1 MVISNKLYTIK
12 LVDSLCR
19 DGSTYPCIEPKYY
32 KTALNCVSSDVL
44 DVLVRFDPTY
54 YTTTETKG
62 SVTLWVGVNEAVN
75 EPFTV
80 ALLPGESDVIYIQIN
95 Q

>member
-1 MVISNKLYTIK
+1 MIYCIVITQYI
-12 LVDSLCR
+12 
-19 DGSTYPCIEPKYY
+19 IFIF
-32 KTALNCVSSDVL
+32 SDIL

-62 SVTLWVGVNEAVN
+62 SVTLWVGVDEAVS

-80 ALLPGESDVIYIQIN
+80 ALLPGESDVIYI
-95 Q
+95 